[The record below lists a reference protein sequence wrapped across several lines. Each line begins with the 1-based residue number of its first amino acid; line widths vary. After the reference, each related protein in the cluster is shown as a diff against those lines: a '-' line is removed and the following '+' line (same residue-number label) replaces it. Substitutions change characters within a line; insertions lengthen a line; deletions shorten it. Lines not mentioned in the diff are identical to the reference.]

1 MSTNKSNARSIS
13 KKALEGKIPHYRYP
27 VTDSISMIGDNK
39 LMATVKIAGYPYEL
53 ADDSELYSNYNL
65 FRTYLVSIGKD
76 MAGQLGLWTYIDK
89 REILVND
96 VYKSNNVFIQKFI
109 DKYMERFNTGGRYYE
124 SVYYIT
130 LIFNYGQSSIE
141 DGIKK
146 LDSVLKMSE
155 KICGP
160 FGLSVLQNDGYMNES
175 ANFLSWLINHHNFK
189 VPLVEDPIYK
199 VVGNSERIFGYDIS
213 LIRNANDA
221 QDKYCVSY
229 TLRSFPAKIKPG
241 ALDFIL
247 SIPCELTFAQSYIY
261 TRQLTAISIIDG
273 QANKI
278 NSTNAAIDEEGTAL
292 NSIKNLVQNGEVFLG
307 DYHGVISVYG
317 KTAKE
322 AYDNAILVESG
333 FSAAGYVL
341 LRATD
346 EQEDV
351 FISSLPDAKKRPLN
365 TVRSTST
372 LADQFSL
379 HNFSVGK
386 RTGNPMGDGT
396 AMMPV
401 ETLQGG
407 IHYLSTT
414 DSDPAKDVVGEPES
428 GHGIFLG
435 QTGTGKTT
443 LQASLTSFVERFNP
457 MLFGIDFKQSMRLPM
472 MMLGAQYF
480 VLREGEFTGLNPFQ
494 LDEIKMAT
502 DDNGIVDHAFA
513 EQIKERIRQF
523 CYSWV
528 ERIGANSE
536 GTLDDGDSAKIV
548 RAVDAVMEL
557 PREGRRFSNV
567 LEMIAAS
574 PLRNRLMEFS
584 AYANG
589 GRMGRYAWAVDS
601 PQNQFDPLLF
611 DRVAFDS
618 TVILKKQPN
627 GKPHPAAEILL
638 AVLFFYKDLMKI
650 NPRKKGRWTIFSC
663 EEFWMPANFPL
674 TQEQLKQSLKA
685 GRMDYEMCW
694 LISQQPVDAINCAIF
709 NEINEQTTIRV
720 LLPNPNAKWQH
731 YKEIGITRKEFR
743 KLKSLAK
750 TSRTF
755 LIKKSNTSVFG
766 TMDLHGFDE
775 FLPVLSGDKYGVQAA
790 EEIIKRIG
798 SNDPNDW
805 IPIFIQENARNHKL
819 RKAEHDDEEED
830 IEYEDTEYEDAE

>member
-1 MSTNKSNARSIS
+1 MMSTNKSNAQSIS
-13 KKALEGKIPHYRYP
+13 KKSLEEKIPRYSYP
-27 VTDSISMIGDNK
+27 VTDSINMVGDNK
-39 LMATVKIAGYPYEL
+39 LMAVVKIAGYPYEL
-53 ADDSELYSNYNL
+53 ADDSDLYNKYNL
-65 FRTYLVSIGKD
+65 FRNYLVSIGKD
-76 MAGQLGLWTYIDK
+76 LAGQIGLWTYIDK
-89 REILVND
+89 REIHVND
-96 VYKSNNVFIQKFI
+96 VYKSDNVFVQRFT
-109 DKYMERFNTGGRYYE
+109 DKYMERFKTGGRYYE
-124 SVYYIT
+124 AAYYIA
-130 LIFNYGQSSIE
+130 LVFNYSQTSIDE
-141 DGIKK
+141 GIKK
-146 LDSVLKMSE
+146 LNSILQMSE
-155 KICGP
+155 KMCAP
-160 FGLSVLQNDGYMNES
+160 FGLSVLKTDSYINES
-175 ANFLSWLINHHNFK
+175 ANFVSWLINHQDFK
-189 VPLVEDPIYK
+189 IPLVEDPIYK
-199 VVGNSERIFGYDIS
+199 VVGNSHRIFGYDIS
-213 LIRNANDA
+213 LIRNTNET

-229 TLRSFPAKIKPG
+229 TIRSFPAKIKPG

-247 SIPCELTFAQSYIY
+247 TIPCELTLTQSYIY
-261 TRQLTAISIIDG
+261 TRQLTSMAIIDG

-278 NSTNAAIDEEGTAL
+278 SSTNTAIDEEFTAL
-292 NSIKNLVQNGEVFLG
+292 NAVKNLVQNGEIFLG
-307 DYHGVISVYG
+307 DYHGVIAVYG

-322 AYDNAILVESG
+322 AYDNAISVESA

-346 EQEDV
+346 EQETV
-351 FISSLPDAKKRPLN
+351 FISTLPDADAKKRPLN
-365 TVRSTST
+365 SVRSTST

-414 DSDPAKDVVGEPES
+414 DSDPEKNVTGEPEA
-428 GHGIFLG
+428 GHALILG

-443 LQASLTSFVERFNP
+443 LQATLNSFVERFNP

-472 MMLGAQYF
+472 MMLGAEYF
-480 VLREGEFTGLNPFQ
+480 VLKEGEFTGINPFQ

-502 DDNGIVDHAFA
+502 DDNGVVDHALA
-513 EQIKERIRQF
+513 SSIRERIRQF

-528 ERIGANSE
+528 ERIGANAE
-536 GTLDDGDSAKIV
+536 GNLDDGDSAKIV
-548 RAVDAVMEL
+548 RAIDAVMEL
-557 PREGRRFSNV
+557 PRETRRFSNV
-567 LEMIAAS
+567 LESIAAS

-584 AYANG
+584 AHSNG
-589 GRMGRYAWAVDS
+589 GRKGRYAWAVDS
-601 PQNQFDPLLF
+601 PENVFDPLSM
-611 DRVAFDS
+611 DKVAFDS

-638 AVLFFYKDLMKI
+638 AVLFFYKDLMKL

-674 TQEQLKQSLKA
+674 TQEQLKTSLKS
-685 GRMDYEMCW
+685 GRMDFEMLW

-709 NEINEQTTIRV
+709 HEINEQVTIRI
-720 LLPNPNAKWQH
+720 LLPNPAAKWEH
-731 YKEIGITRKEFR
+731 YEKINLTRKEFR
-743 KLKSLAK
+743 KLKALAK

-766 TMDLHGFDE
+766 CMDLHGFDE

-798 SNDPNDW
+798 SSNPNDW
-805 IPIFIQENARNHKL
+805 IPIFIKENARNHKL
-819 RKAEHDDEEED
+819 REVEQYEYEGE
-830 IEYEDTEYEDAE
+830 EYEDDE